1 MEFADTY
8 YIFYLFFVIFDNQ
21 LSQYLHFNIISA
33 FSFRVFSYFSIYFY
47 ASQLNVHDWPVLHQI
62 KSHPVSVET
71 Q

>member
-1 MEFADTY
+1 MEFADSY

-21 LSQYLHFNIISA
+21 LSQYLHFNIISV
-33 FSFRVFSYFSIYFY
+33 FSFRVFSYFSINFY
-47 ASQLNVHDWPVLHQI
+47 ASQLNVYDWPVLHQI